1 MELETYSAEALTE
14 FDKNQL
20 MNRIASLEASLQQSR
35 PDMDVLEEYK
45 SKLEIYLAR
54 AKDLKDVTDQRDE
67 SKMKVDQ
74 LMKQRLTEFMSGFSA
89 ISLKLKE
96 MYQVR
101 LL

>member
-1 MELETYSAEALTE
+1 
-14 FDKNQL
+14 
-20 MNRIASLEASLQQSR
+20 
-35 PDMDVLEEYK
+35 LEEYK